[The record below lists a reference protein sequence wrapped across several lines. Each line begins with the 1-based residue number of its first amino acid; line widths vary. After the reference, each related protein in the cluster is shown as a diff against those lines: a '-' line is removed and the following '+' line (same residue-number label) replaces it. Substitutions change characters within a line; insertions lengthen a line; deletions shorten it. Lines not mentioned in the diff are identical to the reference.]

1 MSIPFAGLALILGTP
16 ERRILATLHG
26 PQYFDFSSIIGWK
39 AFEESVKLF
48 GADHEF
54 TKLVVDL
61 KDKDP
66 DDAFS
71 SIPYEKGF
79 NFLYYLDRLVG
90 REKWDKFIR
99 HVSEEASRVP
109 DRRLMGSEYS
119 ISRSS
124 TTRL

>member
-1 MSIPFAGLALILGTP
+1 MSVGALGQSILTLAV
-16 ERRILATLHG
+16 ERRIQAVLHG

-39 AFEESVKLF
+39 AFKESVELF

-54 TKLVVDL
+54 TKLVIDL
-61 KDKDP
+61 KGKDP

-90 REKWDKFIR
+90 REKWDKFIPY
-99 HVSEEASRVP
+99 VSTQIPQTTSIALIAS
-109 DRRLMGSEYS
+109 STF
-119 ISRSS
+119 RSS
-124 TTRL
+124 IRSL